1 MKVPKFLT
9 EENERTG
16 RWWFVAGVVA
26 VLAMAGLAVYQ
37 IPRGNWFFTGHYACQ
52 FCDIKSRI
60 SDVWNVRDGR
70 VLYTFY
76 PHKQYFTYPPAALFL
91 FFPLTWA
98 PKMLAIYLW
107 NVVSIASYGGLI
119 VIGWS
124 WLRRSVSL
132 RMVGISLV
140 AATAAVMVLPT
151 MSILLSQGQT
161 ASILA
166 LMVGLDALVLRG
178 KRQGILTGIAAAFKI
193 YPAFFIG
200 FWVVRREWRPALT
213 ALASGAATTMLAW
226 ALWPQHSYRFFLERL
241 TSGKEI
247 SHFHNNIHWRSS
259 SASPYSFFYRPPF
272 HGGALGSTLGMMA
285 VVAVAILGMVVA
297 VRLYRRGYEL
307 SAFVVGLMGSTLAAP
322 VVWDHYFAWAVLLP
336 LVAYEVGWRRPLGLA
351 AITALVA
358 LFVPWGMARD
368 ENFSYVGFDAITVL
382 LFFSRNALL
391 FTTLAI
397 MVIGWRT
404 RPREL
409 LRRSGGE
416 PREDRDA
423 TPSGRGTGPH
433 R

>member
-124 WLRRSVSL
+124 WLRRSVSF

-178 KRQGILTGIAAAFKI
+178 KRKGILTGIAAAFKI

-213 ALASGAATTMLAW
+213 ALGSGAATTVLAW

-297 VRLYRRGYEL
+297 VRLYRRGY
-307 SAFVVGLMGSTLAAP
+307 
-322 VVWDHYFAWAVLLP
+322 
-336 LVAYEVGWRRPLGLA
+336 
-351 AITALVA
+351 
-358 LFVPWGMARD
+358 
-368 ENFSYVGFDAITVL
+368 
-382 LFFSRNALL
+382 
-391 FTTLAI
+391 
-397 MVIGWRT
+397 
-404 RPREL
+404 
-409 LRRSGGE
+409 
-416 PREDRDA
+416 
-423 TPSGRGTGPH
+423 
-433 R
+433 

>member
-124 WLRRSVSL
+124 WLRRSVSF

-213 ALASGAATTMLAW
+213 ALGSGAANTVLAW

-272 HGGALGSTLGMMA
+272 HGGALGSTLGMLA
-285 VVAVAILGMVVA
+285 VAAVAILGMVVA

>member
-124 WLRRSVSL
+124 WLRRSVSF

-213 ALASGAATTMLAW
+213 ALGSGAATTVLAW

-272 HGGALGSTLGMMA
+272 HGGALGSTLGMIA

>member
-9 EENERTG
+9 EDTPRAG
-16 RWWFVAGVVA
+16 RVWLVAGVVA
-26 VLAMAGLAVYQ
+26 VLAMAGIAVYQ

-60 SDVWNVRDGR
+60 SDVWNVREGR

-91 FFPLTWA
+91 FFPLTLA

-107 NVVSIASYGGLI
+107 SVASIASYGGLI
-119 VIGWS
+119 LIGWS
-124 WLRRSVSL
+124 WLRKTISM
-132 RMVGISLV
+132 RMVGVSLV
-140 AATAAVMVLPT
+140 AATGAVMLLPT

-166 LMVGLDALVLRG
+166 LMVAIDALVLRG
-178 KRQGILTGIAAAFKI
+178 KRKGILTGIAAAFKI

-213 ALASGAATTMLAW
+213 ALVSGAATTLLAW
-226 ALWPQHSYRFFLERL
+226 ALWPQHSYRFFFERL

-272 HGGALGSTLGMMA
+272 HGGALGSTLGMIA
-285 VVAVAILGMVVA
+285 VAAVAILGMVVA
-297 VRLYRRGYEL
+297 VRLYQRGYEL
-307 SAFVVGLMGSTLAAP
+307 SAFVVGVMGSTLAAP

-336 LVAYEVGWRRPLGLA
+336 LVAYEVGWKRPLGLA
-351 AITALVA
+351 SIAAFTAL
-358 LFVPWGMARD
+358 LVPWGMARD
-368 ENFSYVGFDAITVL
+368 ENFSYVGLDVITAL
-382 LFFSRNALL
+382 LFLSRNALL
-391 FTTLAI
+391 FTTLAV
-397 MVIGWRT
+397 MLTGWFT
-404 RPREL
+404 RPR
-409 LRRSGGE
+409 S
-416 PREDRDA
+416 A
-423 TPSGRGTGPH
+423 QA
-433 R
+433 

>member
-124 WLRRSVSL
+124 WLRQSVSF

-213 ALASGAATTMLAW
+213 ALGSGAATTVLAW

-285 VVAVAILGMVVA
+285 VVTVAILGMVVA

-423 TPSGRGTGPH
+423 TPSGRDTGPH

>member
-124 WLRRSVSL
+124 WLRQSVSF

-178 KRQGILTGIAAAFKI
+178 KRKGILTGIAAAFKI

-200 FWVVRREWRPALT
+200 FWVVIAQGGIAMFLAKKFKSADLLKYGLLANGIATLILLIPSALNT
-213 ALASGAATTMLAW
+213 
-226 ALWPQHSYRFFLERL
+226 
-241 TSGKEI
+241 
-247 SHFHNNIHWRSS
+247 
-259 SASPYSFFYRPPF
+259 
-272 HGGALGSTLGMMA
+272 
-285 VVAVAILGMVVA
+285 
-297 VRLYRRGYEL
+297 
-307 SAFVVGLMGSTLAAP
+307 FV
-322 VVWDHYFAWAVLLP
+322 WLLP
-336 LVAYEVGWRRPLGLA
+336 LFALTNGRNVPTNVAEFAFLA
-351 AITALVA
+351 
-358 LFVPWGMARD
+358 
-368 ENFSYVGFDAITVL
+368 E
-382 LFFSRNALL
+382 
-391 FTTLAI
+391 
-397 MVIGWRT
+397 
-404 RPREL
+404 
-409 LRRSGGE
+409 
-416 PREDRDA
+416 
-423 TPSGRGTGPH
+423 
-433 R
+433 

>member
-124 WLRRSVSL
+124 WLRRSVSF

-213 ALASGAATTMLAW
+213 ALGSGVATTMLAW

-416 PREDRDA
+416 PREDRGA
-423 TPSGRGTGPH
+423 TPSGRGNGPH

>member
-1 MKVPKFLT
+1 
-9 EENERTG
+9 
-16 RWWFVAGVVA
+16 
-26 VLAMAGLAVYQ
+26 
-37 IPRGNWFFTGHYACQ
+37 
-52 FCDIKSRI
+52 
-60 SDVWNVRDGR
+60 
-70 VLYTFY
+70 
-76 PHKQYFTYPPAALFL
+76 FTYPPAALFL

-124 WLRRSVSL
+124 WLRRSISF

-213 ALASGAATTMLAW
+213 ALGSGVATTMLAW

-272 HGGALGSTLGMMA
+272 HGGALGSTLGMIA

-351 AITALVA
+351 AITALAA

-368 ENFSYVGFDAITVL
+368 ENFSYVGFDVITVL

-397 MVIGWRT
+397 MGDRLAT
-404 RPREL
+404 RL
-409 LRRSGGE
+409 
-416 PREDRDA
+416 A
-423 TPSGRGTGPH
+423 TA
-433 R
+433 